1 MFYIKVSVYIVELII
16 IREWFILAN
25 NNDKIKIDPTEFAKL
40 VLQGS
45 NQQPD
50 EADVKYIKR
59 QLRLYLE
66 SLVLIDNFND
76 LEESRFEIAK
86 ETQRAKIL
94 QKIIERRY

>member
-1 MFYIKVSVYIVELII
+1 M
-16 IREWFILAN
+16 AN

-45 NQQPD
+45 NQQPDEAD

-76 LEESRFEIAK
+76 LEESRFDIAK
-86 ETQRAKIL
+86 ETQRDKIL

>member
-1 MFYIKVSVYIVELII
+1 M
-16 IREWFILAN
+16 AN

-45 NQQPD
+45 NQQHD

-76 LEESRFEIAK
+76 LEESRFDIAK
-86 ETQRAKIL
+86 ETQRDKIL